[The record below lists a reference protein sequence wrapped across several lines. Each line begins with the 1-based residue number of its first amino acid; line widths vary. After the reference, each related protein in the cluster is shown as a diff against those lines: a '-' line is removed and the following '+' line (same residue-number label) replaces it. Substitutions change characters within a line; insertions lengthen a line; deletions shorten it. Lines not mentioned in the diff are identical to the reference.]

1 MPVELIFY
9 GTRANI
15 SAPNSDILKY
25 GAHTPCALVRDGEQ
39 QIILSAGFGIGFLS
53 DHLKKK
59 TGAFHILLNHFHWD
73 HIQGLNYFAP
83 IHYPN
88 NEVHFYSPF
97 PSERLKE
104 IMDIYF
110 DGSYGPFNG
119 WEALNSRI
127 TFHHLPETPIM
138 INGFEVSCLQVK
150 HSDEAFAFK
159 IRSNHTS
166 IIYATDYEVCD
177 SPENDQFIEW
187 AKQCNILIH
196 DAMYTAEEYEL
207 KRGWGHSSFESACE
221 NAQKIRPE
229 RLILAYHEPLRT
241 DQELDSIEFRL
252 KKKYHPMQVDFA
264 RQEIIYTLQ

>member
-15 SAPNSDILKY
+15 SAPGSDILKY
-25 GAHTPCALVRDGEQ
+25 GAHTPSALIRDGEF

-88 NEVHFYSPF
+88 NQIHFYSPF
-97 PSERLKE
+97 PVQRLKE
-104 IMDIYF
+104 VMDIYF

-119 WEALNSRI
+119 WEELNSTI
-127 TFHHLPETPIM
+127 HFHQFSDNETPV
-138 INGFEVSCLQVK
+138 NGFDVSWFEVM
-150 HSDEAFAFK
+150 HSDTAYAYR
-159 IRSNHTS
+159 IRRNGKT
-166 IIYATDYEVCD
+166 IVYAPDYEASEPSV
-177 SPENDQFIEW
+177 NDRFIEW
-187 AKQCNILIH
+187 AAGCRILVH
-196 DAMYTAEEYEL
+196 DAMYTESEYAE
-207 KRGWGHSSFESACE
+207 KKGWGHSSYEMACR
-221 NAQKIRPE
+221 NAERIRSE

-241 DQELDSIEFRL
+241 DQELETIEYQL
-252 KKKYHPMQVDFA
+252 KKKFPNLTLECA
-264 RQEIIYTLQ
+264 RQEVIYS